1 MTLLTLLLLLYFAG
15 LLWFGLRGS
24 PKETSLSGLLT
35 TGGTTG
41 ALFCALS
48 LVSTIIGGSATLGVG
63 SLAQKIGP
71 AAFWWFGVG
80 AIGLTIHGLFVAP
93 IIRRSGALTLPHLL
107 GQLAGPWAEKW
118 AGLIIAVSWI
128 AVTAAQFTALHTLL
142 TSVSGGMTAEV
153 LYIFL
158 VAGILFHT
166 TVGGQRGVIRTDAV
180 QTVLLLGGFAAAA
193 IWCVSTHPEAA
204 SALPRLP
211 LDSRFGF
218 SDWLQLLLL
227 VGITYVIGP
236 DMFSRSFSAEDGV
249 AARRAALTAAPV
261 LIIFGVV
268 ITMLALMNH
277 EAHQPIADWLAADS
291 PMPGVISAVLAVAL
305 VSALSGSAD
314 TVLLSAAGIIEK
326 DLFGQNRVAA
336 VRLWTV
342 VIGLASAS
350 CAWISGDIIR
360 WLLTGYSFFV
370 PGIAVPMLL
379 LVLGKLRK
387 AEPRIWLTGA
397 VAGGLCGLIGSLTGL
412 PFWSL
417 AGIAAAF
424 LGSLL
429 AILRY
434 SPNKH
439 V

>member
-1 MTLLTLLLLLYFAG
+1 MTLLTFLLLLYFAG

-80 AIGLTIHGLFVAP
+80 AIGVTIHGLCVAP

-118 AGLIIAVSWI
+118 AGLIIAVAWI
-128 AVTAAQFTALHTLL
+128 TVTAAQFTALHTLL
-142 TSVSGGMTAEV
+142 TSVSGGTTAEV
-153 LYIFL
+153 LYILL

-193 IWCVSTHPEAA
+193 IWCVSAYPDAA

-236 DMFSRSFSAEDGV
+236 DMFSRSFSAENGA

-261 LIIFGVV
+261 LVIFGAV
-268 ITMLALMNH
+268 ITLLALMNLD
-277 EAHQPIADWLAADS
+277 ARQPIADWLAADS
-291 PMPGVISAVLAVAL
+291 PMPGVIAAVLAVAL

-350 CAWISGDIIR
+350 CAWISGNIIR

-397 VAGGLCGLIGSLTGL
+397 VAGGLCGLIGSLTGVSL
-412 PFWSL
+412 WSF
-417 AGIAAAF
+417 AGVAIAF
-424 LGSLL
+424 LGALV
-429 AILRY
+429 AVLRY
-434 SPNKH
+434 SPNKII
-439 V
+439 

>member
-1 MTLLTLLLLLYFAG
+1 MTLLTFLLILYFSG

-193 IWCVSTHPEAA
+193 IWCVSAYPDAA

-236 DMFSRSFSAEDGV
+236 DMFSRSFSAENGA

-261 LIIFGVV
+261 LVIFGVV
-268 ITMLALMNH
+268 ITLLALMNLD
-277 EAHQPIADWLAADS
+277 ARQPIADWLAADS
-291 PMPGVISAVLAVAL
+291 PMPGVIAAVLAVAL

>member
-1 MTLLTLLLLLYFAG
+1 M
-15 LLWFGLRGS
+15 
-24 PKETSLSGLLT
+24 
-35 TGGTTG
+35 
-41 ALFCALS
+41 
-48 LVSTIIGGSATLGVG
+48 
-63 SLAQKIGP
+63 
-71 AAFWWFGVG
+71 
-80 AIGLTIHGLFVAP
+80 
-93 IIRRSGALTLPHLL
+93 
-107 GQLAGPWAEKW
+107 
-118 AGLIIAVSWI
+118 
-128 AVTAAQFTALHTLL
+128 
-142 TSVSGGMTAEV
+142 EV
-153 LYIFL
+153 H
-158 VAGILFHT
+158 VC
-166 TVGGQRGVIRTDAV
+166 Q
-180 QTVLLLGGFAAAA
+180 
-193 IWCVSTHPEAA
+193 
-204 SALPRLP
+204 
-211 LDSRFGF
+211 
-218 SDWLQLLLL
+218 LQLLLL

-236 DMFSRSFSAEDGV
+236 DMFSRSFSAENGA

-261 LIIFGVV
+261 LVIFGVV
-268 ITMLALMNH
+268 ITLLALMNLD
-277 EAHQPIADWLAADS
+277 ARQPIADWLAADS
-291 PMPGVISAVLAVAL
+291 PMPGVILAVLAVAL